1 MLSRQFWSVCRM
13 FGCVE
18 PSCYHIWCFI
28 PANICAL
35 LDACA
40 LPVDAISRD
49 CTTCVILVLLR
60 FARFTRQPSYISG
73 LNGMAFRA
81 GVPEEGSHL
90 EQDCKY
96 CSCLLKFL
104 LVFRLVFGGGIG
116 CEEVGQ
122 VTRQGNRTFKE
133 QFLNSLKLTLKFEK
147 LLPLEAWLLGR
158 IFMYNLLM
166 EWEGPLVIYLANFLC
181 DYIKLINKKVIYT
194 KLIQIMPSIFPW
206 RSTSKDL
213 CTCCLWAS
221 CHANIHNQTSW
232 QGCNGWVPC

>member
-1 MLSRQFWSVCRM
+1 
-13 FGCVE
+13 
-18 PSCYHIWCFI
+18 
-28 PANICAL
+28 
-35 LDACA
+35 
-40 LPVDAISRD
+40 
-49 CTTCVILVLLR
+49 
-60 FARFTRQPSYISG
+60 
-73 LNGMAFRA
+73 MAFRA

-166 EWEGPLVIYLANFLC
+166 E
-181 DYIKLINKKVIYT
+181 
-194 KLIQIMPSIFPW
+194 
-206 RSTSKDL
+206 
-213 CTCCLWAS
+213 
-221 CHANIHNQTSW
+221 
-232 QGCNGWVPC
+232 